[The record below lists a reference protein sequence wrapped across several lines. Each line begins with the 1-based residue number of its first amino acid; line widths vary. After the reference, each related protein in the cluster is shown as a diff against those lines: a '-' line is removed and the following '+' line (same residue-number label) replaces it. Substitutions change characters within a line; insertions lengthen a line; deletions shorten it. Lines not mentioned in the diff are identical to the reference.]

1 MMNAWSEG
9 VARMPVRSVVLALF
23 LLQPWP
29 LPASG
34 QSLDLRVSPV
44 TALAPADVHVRV
56 VIDRDAGNRQIRVNI
71 ESALYF
77 RSSTIELEGERAPRI
92 TELAF
97 KGLPA
102 GEYELRVQVLDSS
115 GNERAKARRSV
126 SLF

>member
-1 MMNAWSEG
+1 MQ
-9 VARMPVRSVVLALF
+9 VRSVVLALF
-23 LLQPWP
+23 LLQP
-29 LPASG
+29 LSASG

-44 TALAPADVHVRV
+44 TALAPADVHIRV

-77 RSSTIELEGERAPRI
+77 RSSTIELEGERAPRV

-97 KGLPA
+97 RGLPA